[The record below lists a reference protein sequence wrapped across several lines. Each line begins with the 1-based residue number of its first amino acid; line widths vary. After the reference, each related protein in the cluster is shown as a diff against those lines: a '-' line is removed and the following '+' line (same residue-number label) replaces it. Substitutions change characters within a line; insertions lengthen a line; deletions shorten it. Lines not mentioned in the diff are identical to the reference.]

1 LFVDSEAHSW
11 NMDPA
16 LLERALAD
24 LAGRGER
31 AAAVIAVDI
40 FGQCADYGRIEEIC
54 RQHEVPLIED
64 AAEALGATCNNR
76 AAGSFGRAGVLS
88 FNGNKIIT
96 NSGGGMLL
104 SDDAALIEEARNLS
118 TQARDPAPHYQHSRV
133 GFNYRMSNLLAALG
147 RGQLLHLEDR
157 VAQRRR
163 IFDRYRAGL
172 ADLPGVAFIPEAPWG
187 RSNRWLTCVTFDP
200 REFGADREA
209 VRLALAE
216 QDIEARPLWKPLHL
230 QPLFQGCEVVGGT
243 VAQKLFAAGL
253 CLPSGSG
260 LGPEDQDRVIAIIR
274 EAARIT

>member
-1 LFVDSEAHSW
+1 MSRVWLSPPHMDGDELDFIRDAFDSNWITSAGPHLEAFEVETAERLEVAHALALSSGTAALHLALRFVGVAPGQTVICSTLSFVASANPILYEQGTPLFVDSEGQSW
-11 NMDPA
+11 NMDPV

-118 TQARDPAPHYQHSRV
+118 TQARDSAPHYQHSRV

-147 RGQLLHLEDR
+147 RGQLLHLED
-157 VAQRRR
+157 
-163 IFDRYRAGL
+163 
-172 ADLPGVAFIPEAPWG
+172 
-187 RSNRWLTCVTFDP
+187 
-200 REFGADREA
+200 
-209 VRLALAE
+209 
-216 QDIEARPLWKPLHL
+216 
-230 QPLFQGCEVVGGT
+230 
-243 VAQKLFAAGL
+243 
-253 CLPSGSG
+253 
-260 LGPEDQDRVIAIIR
+260 
-274 EAARIT
+274 